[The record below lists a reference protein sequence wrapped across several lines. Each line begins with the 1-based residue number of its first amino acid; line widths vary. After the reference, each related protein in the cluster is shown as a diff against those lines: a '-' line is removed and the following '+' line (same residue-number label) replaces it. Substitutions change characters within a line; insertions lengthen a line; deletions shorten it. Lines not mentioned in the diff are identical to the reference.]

1 MVLCFSNQ
9 KGGVGKTTTTLN
21 VAVYLAKQNK
31 RVMLIDLDPQ
41 ANLTSGLGY
50 SIRNNES
57 RKGDLLNVNKS
68 LVSVYEVLLGEKSLE
83 EVFISTRIDNLYL
96 VPSCIEL
103 AGAEIDLVSMMNR
116 ESLLKKAIKQ
126 IKDQFDFILIDCPP
140 SLGLITINA
149 LTAADRVIVPV
160 QCEYYALEGL
170 GQLLDTIKLVKNNLN
185 NSLEVGGVVL
195 TMYDSRTKLSD
206 QVASEVRG
214 FFKNKVFET
223 VIPRNIR
230 LSESPSHGLSIS
242 EYDSNSTG
250 ARTYEKLA
258 MEVIERFPTS

>member
-50 SIRNNES
+50 SIRNDS
-57 RKGDLLNVNKS
+57 PRSGDIMNINKS

-126 IKDQFDFILIDCPP
+126 IKDQFDYILIDCPP

-195 TMYDSRTKLSD
+195 TMYDSRTKLSE
-206 QVASEVRG
+206 QVANEVQN
-214 FFKNKVFET
+214 FFKGKVFDT
-223 VIPRNIR
+223 IIPRNIR

-242 EYDSNSTG
+242 EYEPNSTG
-250 ARTYEKLA
+250 AKTYEKLA
-258 MEVIERFPTS
+258 LEFLARFSKN